1 MNLYTGRQ
9 PLAPG
14 LLASQAGR
22 SDAGQGPPTPTSI
35 DRARSALAATV
46 SRARFVARLD
56 RGQAVYIS
64 STLEDAA
71 FGMLDDRPTE
81 PMALPMD
88 SEFAAEQLVPVRA
101 APRPVAPAVP
111 QEAAPLPRRDPL
123 WGSSQPD
130 GQALGLALR
139 KLIRAHGKPMDL
151 RSLCSLWQP
160 GARSEAVVA
169 VLELHA
175 ALVPL
180 IARMRLDFR
189 TAHDQRGDS
198 ADERDFVTLT
208 VAAYLKP
215 CLAPLP
221 ASELKRVRSRLES
234 KRGPWAK
241 AQSRMHRGLVDAAL
255 KAARSG
261 REGEIAVH
269 RQLQRRAALDAIAR
283 AFRQALRDEA

>member
-1 MNLYTGRQ
+1 MNLSTGRQ
-9 PLAPG
+9 CHAPG

-64 STLEDAA
+64 STLEDVA

-88 SEFAAEQLVPVRA
+88 SEFAAEQVVPVRA

-111 QEAAPLPRRDPL
+111 QEAAPQPRRDQL
-123 WGSSQPD
+123 WGSSRPE
-130 GQALGLALR
+130 GNALGLALR
-139 KLIRAHGKPMDL
+139 KLIQVHGKPMAL
-151 RSLCSLWQP
+151 RTVWNP
-160 GARSEAVVA
+160 AARSEAVVA

-221 ASELKRVRSRLES
+221 LNELKRLRSRLES

-241 AQSRMHRGLVDAAL
+241 AQSMMHRGLVDAAL

-283 AFRQALRDEA
+283 AFRQALRDEP